1 MSEKENR
8 SEADRSRLGDKE
20 SFVNTASDDSNCER
34 RGDNQLVPERAT
46 WSSLIYTIQLTSS
59 RLSRVILQTPIPP
72 TKVT

>member
-20 SFVNTASDDSNCER
+20 SFVNTASDDSNWER

-46 WSSLIYTIQLTSS
+46 LELFDLYCPANQ
-59 RLSRVILQTPIPP
+59 Q
-72 TKVT
+72 